1 MTTNEKDILSQ
12 ANDTLFQYDR
22 WRVSFLNVVLR
33 VAVGLGLLLFLINI
47 PAFKGADTVIYSVI
61 YIVLLVVTFT
71 PLPNSVKAST
81 LIMAG
86 YFIGTYT
93 ILQYGPWTNAIV
105 YYLGITLFASLLFD
119 NQLDRWVFAVNLLTI
134 ISISTL
140 NLLGHLLF
148 DTLGFPA
155 PSLIDWLSY
164 GTDYIVFAIA
174 LAWAVNLLKNE
185 FKSVADQFQ
194 SALNFLSKDRAELET
209 RVNERTAGY
218 IKKTEQLRATSY
230 IARQTADMQDLEMI
244 LNMVVNL
251 VTDQFGY
258 YHTGIFLMNEYGDEV
273 VLQSASSKGGKRMVE
288 RGHSFKVGAKSIVG
302 YSASQKKPRIA
313 LDVGIDSVF
322 FNNPDLPNTRSEMAL
337 PLLIHDKV
345 LGILDIQS
353 EQPQA
358 FSVDD
363 IDILQILAD
372 QIAVAIENMRLLEDA
387 QTALMQI
394 ETLTTVRTRD
404 TWRQKVREGNFA
416 YSYTPLGMRPGKIS
430 NEANDQALHIPITLR
445 GQKIGSISLARKNN
459 VPWSEVDIDMVNEVA
474 YQTGLAIDN
483 VRLVEDATERARQ
496 EQTVGE
502 LAARFS
508 QSSDIDNLLQTA
520 ARELGQVTDV
530 AEVSVYI
537 GQIPE
542 QTPQKRRAKRF
553 SA

>member
-1 MTTNEKDILSQ
+1 
-12 ANDTLFQYDR
+12 
-22 WRVSFLNVVLR
+22 V
-33 VAVGLGLLLFLINI
+33 
-47 PAFKGADTVIYSVI
+47 FKGAEFIIYSSI
-61 YIVLLVVTFT
+61 YAALLIITFA
-71 PLPNSVKAST
+71 PLPYPVKAGA
-81 LIMAG
+81 LILAG
-86 YFIGTYT
+86 YFVGTYT
-93 ILQYGPWTNAIV
+93 ILQYGPWTGAII
-105 YYLGITLFASLLFD
+105 YHLGITLFASLLFD
-119 NQLDRWVFAVNLLTI
+119 KRLDRWVAVVNIITI
-134 ISISTL
+134 IVISVL
-140 NLLGHLLF
+140 NLTGQLALGATGLP
-148 DTLGFPA
+148 T
-155 PSLIDWLSY
+155 PSLADWLSY
-164 GTDYIVFAIA
+164 GTDYIVFVIA
-174 LAWAVNLLKNE
+174 LTWAINLLKDE

-194 SALNFLSKDRAELET
+194 SALAFLSKDRSELEK
-209 RVNERTAGY
+209 RVDERTAGY
-218 IKKTEQLRATSY
+218 IKKTEQLRAASY
-230 IARQTADMQDLEMI
+230 IARQTADIQDLEMV

-258 YHTGIFLMNEYGDEV
+258 YHAGIFLMNEYGDEV
-273 VLQSASSKGGKRMVE
+273 VLQTASSEGGKRMVA

-313 LDVGIDSVF
+313 LDVGNDAVF

-353 EQPQA
+353 DQPQA

-363 IDILQILAD
+363 IDVLQILAD

-394 ETLTTVRTRD
+394 ETLTVVRTQD
-404 TWRQKVREGNFA
+404 TWRQKVREGNFS
-416 YSYTPLGMRPGKIS
+416 YTYTPLGMRSGKIS
-430 NEANDQALHIPITLR
+430 ENIDEQALLIPITLR
-445 GQKIGSISLARKNN
+445 GQKIGSISLTRKNN
-459 VPWSEVDIDMVNEVA
+459 APWNDVDIDMVNEVA

-483 VRLVEDATERARQ
+483 VRLVEEATERARQ

-502 LAARFS
+502 LATRFS

-542 QTPQKRRAKRF
+542 QSPQKRRVKRF

>member
-1 MTTNEKDILSQ
+1 MTNPEKNILDQ
-12 ANDTLFQYDR
+12 ANDSLFQYDR
-22 WRVSFLNVVLR
+22 WRVSFLNTILR

-47 PAFKGADTVIYSVI
+47 PVFKGMEIIFYSAIYVT
-61 YIVLLVVTFT
+61 LLVITFT
-71 PLPNSVKAST
+71 SLPYPAKAGA
-81 LIMAG
+81 LIVAG
-86 YFIGTYT
+86 YFVGTYT
-93 ILQYGPWTNAIV
+93 IMQYGPWTGAIV

-119 NQLDRWVFAVNLLTI
+119 KRLDRWVFVVNITTI
-134 ISISTL
+134 IAFSAL
-140 NLLGHLLF
+140 NLMGQLALGITGL
-148 DTLGFPA
+148 PK
-155 PSLIDWLSY
+155 PSLADWVSY

-174 LAWAVNLLKNE
+174 LTWAVNLLKDE

-194 SALNFLSKDRAELET
+194 SALAFLSKDRSELEK

-218 IKKTEQLRATSY
+218 IKKTEQLRAASY
-230 IARQTADMQDLEMI
+230 IARQTADLQDLEMV
-244 LNMVVNL
+244 LSMVVNL

-258 YHTGIFLMNEYGDEV
+258 YHAGIFLMNESGDEV
-273 VLQSASSKGGKRMVE
+273 ILQTASSEGGKRMVE

-302 YSASQKKPRIA
+302 YSATQKRPRIA
-313 LDVGIDSVF
+313 LDVGNDAIF

-345 LGILDIQS
+345 LGVLDIQS
-353 EQPQA
+353 DQPQA

-363 IDILQILAD
+363 IDVLQILAD

-394 ETLTTVRTRD
+394 ETLTVVRTRD
-404 TWRQKVREGNFA
+404 TWRQKVKEGNF
-416 YSYTPLGMRPGKIS
+416 SYTHTPLGMRPGKIS
-430 NEANDQALHIPITLR
+430 KNANEQALLIPITLR
-445 GQKIGSISLARKNN
+445 GQKIGSISLTRKNN
-459 VPWSEVDIDMVNEVA
+459 AQWNDVDIDMVNEVA
-474 YQTGLAIDN
+474 YQTGLAVDN
-483 VRLVEDATERARQ
+483 VRLVEDATERALQ

-530 AEVSVYI
+530 AEVSVFI

-553 SA
+553 SE